1 MIAEHRKKT
10 MIAIGTEPI
19 ARKLDYSRK
28 LLLMA
33 AVSVAFAAPSVFAQA
48 NASQSGTASS
58 APQATAESRAAT
70 TTAAFEY
77 EVASIKPNKSG
88 ANMVRFMG
96 TPDGFSATGI
106 TLQMLVGNAYGVQNF
121 QISGA
126 PSWLGSERYDLD
138 AKMDSDTAAALKKLD
153 QEQGRLA
160 RSRMLQKLLADRC
173 KLTVHKE
180 TKDMPVYALVVA
192 KNGPK
197 LQEAKPGDTYPNG
210 FKGPDGVGHPGT
222 MRMGRGQLTAQAI
235 STDALVHLLSQ
246 QLGRTVVDK
255 TGLTGKYD
263 FTLQWTP
270 DENQGGALRAP
281 EGGGPSPADGAA
293 PPESSGPS
301 IFTALQ
307 EQLGL
312 KLESQKGAVE
322 TIVIDHVE
330 KPSEN

>member
-1 MIAEHRKKT
+1 MTAEHSKKT
-10 MIAIGTEPI
+10 IIAIGAELI
-19 ARKLDYSRK
+19 ARKLDDSRK
-28 LLLMA
+28 LLLIA
-33 AVSVAFAAPSVFAQA
+33 AVSTAFVAPSVFAQA
-48 NASQSGTASS
+48 NASQSGTASP
-58 APQATAESRAAT
+58 APKAAT
-70 TTAAFEY
+70 ESPAASTTAALEY

-88 ANMVRFMG
+88 PGMVRLMS
-96 TPDGFSATGI
+96 TPDGFSATGV

-126 PSWLGSERYDLD
+126 PSWLGSDRYDLD

-153 QEQGRLA
+153 QEQNRVE
-160 RSRMLQKLLADRC
+160 RQHMLQKLLADRC
-173 KLTVHKE
+173 KLTVQRE

-222 MRMGRGQLTAQAI
+222 MRMGRGQLTGQAI
-235 STDALVHLLSQ
+235 STDTLVRLLSQ
-246 QLGRTVVDK
+246 QLGRTVIDK

-270 DENQGGALRAP
+270 LPGQGLGL
-281 EGGGPSPADGAA
+281 
-293 PPESSGPS
+293 PPEAEVQQSDVEGPS

-307 EQLGL
+307 EELGL
-312 KLESQKGAVE
+312 RLESATGPVE
-322 TIVIDHVE
+322 IIVIDDARR
-330 KPSEN
+330 PSAN